1 MTSYLRLALLFVAL
15 NFGWELVQL
24 PLYTVWWS
32 EPWWRTAVALVH
44 CTGGDLVIGTV
55 AFVLALVV
63 SGQAWP
69 QDRSA
74 RRRVVVVA
82 TVIGVSYTIFSEW
95 LNVEVRQSW
104 AYTESMPRLPF
115 LGTGLTP
122 LLQWLL
128 LPGVAIVSAVAVP
141 VPEHV
146 HRRAK

>member
-24 PLYTVWWS
+24 PLYTIWWS
-32 EPWWRTAVALVH
+32 EPWWRIAFALVH

-63 SGQAWP
+63 SGQVSP

-74 RRRVVVVA
+74 RRRVVVVT

-128 LPGVAIVSAVAVP
+128 LPGVAIVSAMAVL
-141 VPEHV
+141 VPEQV

>member
-24 PLYTVWWS
+24 PLYMVWWS
-32 EPWWRTAVALVH
+32 EPWWRTAFALVH
-44 CTGGDLVIGTV
+44 CTGGDLVIGTS
-55 AFVLALVV
+55 AFVLALGV
-63 SGQAWP
+63 SRQAWP

-74 RRRVVVVA
+74 RRRVVVVT

-141 VPEHV
+141 VPEQV